1 MEKNEGDKK
10 KGFSS
15 WLNKMDDKAENKG
28 AGRKTIWQ
36 VVKFLVVSLLVT
48 IIQIALVNLL
58 YFLMKAWKEPLVTPF
73 KEVFTAQI
81 MGEGHD
87 NFGYVLPFFLS
98 NFIANTVG
106 YFLNKRKT
114 FKSDAPIWHYVIY
127 ILVLFVLIVF
137 STWLQGL
144 IANGLT
150 LLGAEVIA
158 PTIASMVAGGLQ
170 FLLLFPLQKYVLL
183 REKKKEPDTDIP
195 PSEQE

>member
-114 FKSDAPIWHYVIY
+114 FKSDAPI
-127 ILVLFVLIVF
+127 LFVLIVF